1 MAKNL
6 ATTTL
11 SKPVFEIYSTTPPP
25 IDLKFSPHHRQHLPP
40 SLSNFQARRSSFA
53 IFIAIVVVVVV
64 LLPPC
69 NTPVRGKTTPK
80 NRNPHHFKQHH
91 AHPDTKNNP
100 NRLENFSLG
109 ISGPEKTNPQLSAN
123 SVVRLLSYN
132 PPRNKKPA
140 NFRLSSHPLHPTPL
154 PHLPPPN
161 GPPPPPP
168 PLESGALFCL
178 QLSDFQSD
186 HRHKFWKNLQ
196 GSTPPCHSNQPW
208 T

>member
-1 MAKNL
+1 MVVPDCLGVGWRSAPSWWCF

-69 NTPVRGKTTPK
+69 HTPVRGKTTPK

-91 AHPDTKNNP
+91 AHPDIKNTP

-132 PPRNKKPA
+132 RPGTKNPQISGFQVTPFTLPLSLTYPPPTV
-140 NFRLSSHPLHPTPL
+140 PLRPL
-154 PHLPPPN
+154 PP
-161 GPPPPPP
+161 
-168 PLESGALFCL
+168 
-178 QLSDFQSD
+178 
-186 HRHKFWKNLQ
+186 
-196 GSTPPCHSNQPW
+196 
-208 T
+208 